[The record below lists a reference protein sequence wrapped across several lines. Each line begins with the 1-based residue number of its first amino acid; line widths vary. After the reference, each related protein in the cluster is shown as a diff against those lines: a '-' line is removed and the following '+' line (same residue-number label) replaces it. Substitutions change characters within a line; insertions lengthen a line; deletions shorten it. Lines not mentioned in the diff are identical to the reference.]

1 MGVSRSDWRFGPK
14 ILVPMT
20 GIAIAAILLMIFGL
34 YWTTSRSNAISIE
47 RQVRTT
53 QRAFDDSV
61 ARLALEQETVAV
73 WDETAT
79 RLSQPDPDMGW
90 IHDNVGLWLNKVF
103 GHDRTYIV
111 DGRDRPIYASIDG
124 HRVPAAGFE
133 AIRADLRYM
142 IDEARGRRRT
152 PSNKFDRHPNW
163 ARPGADVLTTERA
176 IHDTELASVAG
187 RPASVSVMR
196 IRASTPAL
204 QPPGIEPLMISIRFL
219 DGRFLQELQDRNLIE
234 GARFSRDGRR
244 DPGEQALPLDS
255 ERHDRIGYL
264 VWQPEQPGSRIMMV
278 LAPITT
284 LMILA
289 MVTLMGGLLWWLR
302 RSTDELRD
310 TLVQLRASEAQA
322 QHLAYH
328 DTLTGLPNR
337 ALFNER
343 LDHALAAIGDGS
355 SGDRQIAL
363 LMLDLDR
370 FKNVNDTLGHL
381 IGDGLIRQF
390 GARIAAL
397 LGDGDIVARLG
408 GDEFAVLLTGIAGRA
423 DAELAC
429 ARILEAVRSPFQILG
444 SAVFARASIGFVCA
458 PEAGRDRMELIRRAD
473 IALYRAKA
481 EGRDGFRMFRAD
493 MDEHVQFQNAI
504 EEDLRAA
511 LGGSEQLCVLYQPEM
526 NPDGVTVVGLE
537 ALVRWQHPERGPIPP
552 DQFIPI
558 AEDSGQISLLGEW
571 VLLQA
576 CRVARRWPHLFVA
589 VNLSPAQF
597 HGANIVD
604 RLAAI
609 VRAAGVSP
617 SQIELEVTEGVLLEQ
632 DDLVQAVMS
641 GLRAAGFRIALDDFG
656 TGYSSLSYLRRFAV
670 DKIKI
675 DRSFVEQIGHEVDSA
690 SLIEALVRIGE
701 TMGLTVTAEGVETEA
716 QRRYLVEIGCHQMQ
730 GFLFS
735 EALAEADLPAVL
747 GAQVAVHETIA
758 ALPRPTASGR

>member
-1 MGVSRSDWRFGPK
+1 MGISRTDWRFGPK
-14 ILVPMT
+14 ILVPMI
-20 GIAIAAILLMIFGL
+20 GIAVAAILLMVFGL

-53 QRAFDDSV
+53 QRAFDVSV

-79 RLSQPDPDMGW
+79 RLDRPDPYLGW
-90 IHDNVGLWLNKVF
+90 IHDNVGLWLHKVF

-111 DGRDRPIYASIDG
+111 DRNDRPIYASVDG
-124 HRVPAAGFE
+124 HMVPAAGFE
-133 AIRADLRYM
+133 GIRGDLRVM
-142 IDEARGRRRT
+142 IDEARGRRRA
-152 PSNKFDRHPNW
+152 PSNPFDRHPGG

-204 QPPGIEPLMISIRFL
+204 QPKSIEPLMISIRFL
-219 DGRFLQELQDRNLIE
+219 DGRFLQQLQDRNLID
-234 GARFSRDGRR
+234 GARFSRDGARS
-244 DPGEQALPLDS
+244 PGEQSLPLDS
-255 ERHDRIGYL
+255 ENGRRIGYL
-264 VWQPEQPGSRIMMV
+264 VWQPEQPGSRILRV
-278 LAPITT
+278 LAPITA
-284 LMILA
+284 LVILA
-289 MVTLMGGLLWWLR
+289 MMTLLGGLLWWLR
-302 RSTDELRD
+302 RSTGELHD

-322 QHLAYH
+322 QHLAFH

-337 ALFNER
+337 ALFNDR
-343 LDHALAAIGDGS
+343 LDHALAGLEDG
-355 SGDRQIAL
+355 RHVAL

-390 GARIAAL
+390 GARIAGL
-397 LGDGDIVARLG
+397 IGDGDIVARLG
-408 GDEFAVLLTGIAGRA
+408 GDEFAVLLTGLAGPA
-423 DAELAC
+423 DAEAFC
-429 ARILEAVRSPFQILG
+429 SRILETVRNPFQILG
-444 SAVFARASIGFVCA
+444 NAVFARASIGFVCA
-458 PEAGRDRMELIRRAD
+458 PEAGLDRMELIRRAD

-493 MDEHVQFQNAI
+493 MDEHLQFQNAI

-526 NPDGVTVVGLE
+526 CPDGMRIVGLE
-537 ALVRWQHPERGPIPP
+537 ALVRWQHPERGPIAPE
-552 DQFIPI
+552 QFIPI

-589 VNLSPAQF
+589 VNLSPTQF
-597 HGANIVD
+597 RGAGIVE
-604 RLAAI
+604 RLTAI
-609 VRAAGVSP
+609 VRVAGVSP

-632 DDLVQAVMS
+632 DDLVREVMS

-656 TGYSSLSYLRRFAV
+656 TGYSSLGYLRRFSV

-716 QRRYLVEIGCHQMQ
+716 QRRYLADIGCHQMQ

-735 EALAEADLPAVL
+735 QALAEAELPALL
-747 GAQVAVHETIA
+747 GVQVAVHETIA